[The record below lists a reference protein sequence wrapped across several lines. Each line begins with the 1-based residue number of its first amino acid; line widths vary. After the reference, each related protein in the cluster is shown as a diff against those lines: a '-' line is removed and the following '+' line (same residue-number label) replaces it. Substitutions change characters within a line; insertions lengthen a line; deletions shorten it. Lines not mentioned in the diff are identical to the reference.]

1 VQTALTNLERQKH
14 SLIPVI
20 AMQIA
25 HPPMREVF
33 EPEQITIC
41 DQAYHRALD
50 FVRQSG
56 DADGDENVCKRIAEH
71 ILVVGRRDPS
81 LNLMRVTNTAIARYR
96 VQRAQELVR
105 AAQTARLQSKKP
117 KKPK

>member
-1 VQTALTNLERQKH
+1 
-14 SLIPVI
+14 
-20 AMQIA
+20 MQIA
-25 HPPMREVF
+25 RPPMREVF

-41 DQAYHRALD
+41 DRAYRRALD

-56 DADGDENVCKRIAEH
+56 DAEGDENVCKRIAEH

-81 LNLMRVTNTAIARYR
+81 LNLMRVTNAAISRYR

-105 AAQTARLQSKKP
+105 AAQMTRMRTEKP
-117 KKPK
+117 KRKRPK

>member
-1 VQTALTNLERQKH
+1 
-14 SLIPVI
+14 
-20 AMQIA
+20 MQIA
-25 HPPMREVF
+25 RPPMREVF

-41 DQAYHRALD
+41 DQAYRRALD

-56 DADGDENVCKRIAEH
+56 DAEGDENVCKRIAEH

-81 LNLMRVTNTAIARYR
+81 LNLMRVTNAAISRYR

-105 AAQTARLQSKKP
+105 AAQMTRMRTEKP
-117 KKPK
+117 KRKLPK